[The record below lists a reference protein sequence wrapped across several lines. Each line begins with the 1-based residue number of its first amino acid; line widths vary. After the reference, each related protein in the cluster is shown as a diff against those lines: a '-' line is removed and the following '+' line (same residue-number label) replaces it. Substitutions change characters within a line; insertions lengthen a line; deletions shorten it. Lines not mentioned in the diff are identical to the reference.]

1 MNGALLALSL
11 LAAAPAAAA
20 PARPDRALYLE
31 ARAADQKLHASK
43 VLSAKRTEWERVVL
57 RYRRVVSKYPQSS
70 YCDNALLAAG
80 DLYRAMAV
88 QFKTPRYNEE
98 AVSAYKTLVSEY
110 PSSGLGEKALFS
122 VFELARES
130 GDRKRLADA
139 ARAYLDTFPD
149 AARTVEVKAAV
160 KKSAPEKAAALPTP
174 PPPGLAQVFNLR
186 FWSGESS
193 TRIVVDLEREVQ
205 LKQDRISGPDRLYVD
220 LIGTRLHPNLTD
232 RSFPVGN
239 GLLEKIRIG
248 QNRPDAV
255 RIVLDFR
262 DVKETSVVYLHDPTR
277 LVIDVRGT
285 PRPGATTTTADAT
298 KPGGDKPA
306 PAAVPIPPPDHSALD
321 QAAETEAVD
330 LPGAKRAVVA
340 SAAPSPVPTPEP
352 TPTPIASPS
361 PLPSPTP
368 AATPTPAPSP
378 SPTTK
383 PSGKDKG
390 KKDRDRDS
398 KAAPEAP
405 PLPSPSPVPS
415 PSPTPAPTREA
426 SAPQTPQA
434 NRTGSYSLARQLGL
448 SARRI
453 VIDPGHGGHDP
464 GTIGHAGLQEKDLV
478 LDVSLRLEKML
489 RAEPGTEVI
498 MTRSTDAYVPLEERT
513 AIANSKGADL
523 FLSVHANSSRNPIA
537 RGIETYILNFA
548 LDPHAEEVAA
558 RENAISPATLK
569 DLQGLV
575 KAIALN
581 SKIDESR
588 DFATSIHEA
597 MIARIKAGQSSIQD
611 RGVRTAPFYVL
622 IGANMPSILA
632 EISFVSNPEDERL
645 LKTPEQREKI
655 AESLFE
661 GIKNYLEG
669 LNRTQP
675 RQLTRNGPP
684 STVNRK
690 GAQRR

>member
-1 MNGALLALSL
+1 
-11 LAAAPAAAA
+11 
-20 PARPDRALYLE
+20 
-31 ARAADQKLHASK
+31 
-43 VLSAKRTEWERVVL
+43 
-57 RYRRVVSKYPQSS
+57 
-70 YCDNALLAAG
+70 
-80 DLYRAMAV
+80 
-88 QFKTPRYNEE
+88 
-98 AVSAYKTLVSEY
+98 
-110 PSSGLGEKALFS
+110 
-122 VFELARES
+122 
-130 GDRKRLADA
+130 
-139 ARAYLDTFPD
+139 
-149 AARTVEVKAAV
+149 
-160 KKSAPEKAAALPTP
+160 
-174 PPPGLAQVFNLR
+174 
-186 FWSGESS
+186 
-193 TRIVVDLEREVQ
+193 
-205 LKQDRISGPDRLYVD
+205 
-220 LIGTRLHPNLTD
+220 
-232 RSFPVGN
+232 
-239 GLLEKIRIG
+239 
-248 QNRPDAV
+248 
-255 RIVLDFR
+255 
-262 DVKETSVVYLHDPTR
+262 
-277 LVIDVRGT
+277 
-285 PRPGATTTTADAT
+285 
-298 KPGGDKPA
+298 
-306 PAAVPIPPPDHSALD
+306 
-321 QAAETEAVD
+321 VD
-330 LPGAKRAVVA
+330 LPGAKPSVVA
-340 SAAPSPVPTPEP
+340 STAPSPVS
-352 TPTPIASPS
+352 TPTPIPSPS
-361 PLPSPTP
+361 PLVSPTP
-368 AATPTPAPSP
+368 APTPTPAPSP
-378 SPTTK
+378 SPATK
-383 PSGKDKG
+383 QSGKDKG
-390 KKDRDRDS
+390 KKDRDS
-398 KAAPEAP
+398 KALPEAS
-405 PLPSPSPVPS
+405 PSPSPTPAPS

-548 LDPHAEEVAA
+548 VDPHAEEVAA

-588 DFATSIHEA
+588 DFATSVHEA
-597 MIARIKAGQSSIQD
+597 MIARIKAGQSGIQD

-645 LKTPEQREKI
+645 LKGPEHREKI

-661 GIKNYLEG
+661 GIKAYLEG

-675 RQLTRNGPP
+675 RQLTRNAPA

>member
-1 MNGALLALSL
+1 M
-11 LAAAPAAAA
+11 
-20 PARPDRALYLE
+20 
-31 ARAADQKLHASK
+31 
-43 VLSAKRTEWERVVL
+43 
-57 RYRRVVSKYPQSS
+57 
-70 YCDNALLAAG
+70 
-80 DLYRAMAV
+80 
-88 QFKTPRYNEE
+88 
-98 AVSAYKTLVSEY
+98 
-110 PSSGLGEKALFS
+110 
-122 VFELARES
+122 
-130 GDRKRLADA
+130 
-139 ARAYLDTFPD
+139 
-149 AARTVEVKAAV
+149 KAAV
-160 KKSAPEKAAALPTP
+160 KKTAPEKAAALPTP

-186 FWSGESS
+186 FWSGDAS

-220 LIGTRLHPNLTD
+220 LIGTRLHPNLSD

-239 GLLEKIRIG
+239 GLLEKIRIA
-248 QNRPDAV
+248 QNRADAV
-255 RIVLDFR
+255 RIVLDFK
-262 DVKETSVVYLHDPTR
+262 DVKDTSVVYLHDPTR

-285 PRPGATTTTADAT
+285 PRPGATTTADAAT
-298 KPGGDKPA
+298 KPAGERPTPPAATGPA
-306 PAAVPIPPPDHSALD
+306 PDHNALD
-321 QAAETEAVD
+321 QAAETESVD
-330 LPGAKRAVVA
+330 LPGAKPPVVA
-340 SAAPSPVPTPEP
+340 SMAPSPAP
-352 TPTPIASPS
+352 TPTPIAVPSPS

-368 AATPTPAPSP
+368 TPAPSP
-378 SPTTK
+378 SPATK
-383 PSGKDKG
+383 QSGKDKG
-390 KKDRDRDS
+390 KKDRDS
-398 KAAPEAP
+398 KTPPEAS
-405 PLPSPSPVPS
+405 PSPSPTPAPSPS

-426 SAPQTPQA
+426 AAPQTPQA

-588 DFATSIHEA
+588 DFATSVHES
-597 MIARIKAGQSSIQD
+597 MIARIKAGQPGIQD

-645 LKTPEQREKI
+645 LKRAGASREDRGEPLRGDQGLPRGAEPDAAPTVDPECPPVYSQSKGSAASLSPFLFAKLVPQIIWVKVEKPTFDLVGVVLG
-655 AESLFE
+655 SLSLA
-661 GIKNYLEG
+661 GILAVAAALLG
-669 LNRTQP
+669 SFFGVILI
-675 RQLTRNGPP
+675 
-684 STVNRK
+684 
-690 GAQRR
+690 RRARPQVHVTDAVSLHLDAASPQA